1 MRVFDCSVGRSI
13 CDKWLFS
20 SGLNTR
26 SFVVSFM
33 KSHCEAWY
41 APRMRILM
49 IDMLIAI
56 LTHFARLR
64 SMIGI

>member
-13 CDKWLFS
+13 CDRWLFS
-20 SGLNTR
+20 SGLNTH
-26 SFVVSFM
+26 SFVTSFTR
-33 KSHCEAWY
+33 SHCEAWY
-41 APRMRILM
+41 APRMRTLM
-49 IDMLIAI
+49 IDTLIII